1 MARCVSPTGVATH
14 AEVPT
19 LGGVYFGILVRL
31 TKVMQMPPVPLSV
44 CLKGPP
50 RQSKLAGCGLPL
62 ETGLGLWS
70 GA

>member
-19 LGGVYFGILVRL
+19 LGRVYFGILVRP
-31 TKVMQMPPVPLSV
+31 TKVMQMPSMPLSV
-44 CLKGPP
+44 CWKAPL
-50 RQSKLAGCGLPL
+50 RQLKLAGCGLPL
-62 ETGLGLWS
+62 ETESGLLS